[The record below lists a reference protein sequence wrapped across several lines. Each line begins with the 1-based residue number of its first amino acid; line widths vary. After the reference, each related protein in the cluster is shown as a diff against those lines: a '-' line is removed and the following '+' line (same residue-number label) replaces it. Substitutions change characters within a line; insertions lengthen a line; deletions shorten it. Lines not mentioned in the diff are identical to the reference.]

1 MTLESILMMLGGI
14 GLFLYGMKLMGN
26 SLERCAGARMEQ
38 ILERL
43 TNNKAKGVAL
53 GAGVTAV
60 IQSSSATI
68 IMVIGFLNA
77 GIMNLIQA
85 VPVIMGA
92 NIGTTVTAQILRL
105 GDISSDNVLL
115 TMLKPAS
122 FAPICIVIG
131 AFVLLLA
138 KKQKIKDRAG
148 IVIGLGILFCGMS
161 MMESAFAPLTE
172 SEEFRNIFT
181 VFENPVL
188 GVLTG
193 AAVTILLQSSS
204 ASVGVL
210 QATAS
215 TGVITFAM
223 AAPMVIGANIG
234 KCATVLLAS
243 IGTNKNAK
251 RAVCTDITMCCCGAI
266 LFLGGIYL
274 YQWIIGFGIWD
285 NTMSRGNIADFHTLF
300 NLATCLVMLPL
311 CNVLIAFSKKIVKDK
326 GSSKMDEELALL
338 DERFLNT
345 PNVALQQCKK
355 VITSMG
361 ETARENFSLAYELLE
376 KFDDNK
382 LEQLKENEKFLDKTE
397 TVLGE
402 YILKITEKSLSEESN
417 KLANE
422 MMRTVTDWERIG
434 DHCVNLAELAEIKT
448 DSKLK
453 FSIEGFSEL
462 KHINAAIDNI
472 LELTI
477 ESYGSDDEDMAF
489 KVAPMEDVIDDLVDL
504 LKDNHIERLRKGECT
519 VERGVSFV
527 EMLTNI
533 ERISDHC
540 DNISLHMR
548 QRMSGAELDTHV
560 KLKKEYEFKRLY
572 HQYSKLYYEP
582 VLKHNINEY
591 KHKETMN
598 TEQRK

>member
-26 SLERCAGARMEQ
+26 SLERCAGSRMEQ

-43 TNNKAKGVAL
+43 TNNKAKGVGL
-53 GAGVTAV
+53 GAGVTAI

-77 GIMNLIQA
+77 GIMSLIQA

-105 GDISSDNVLL
+105 GDISSDNVFL
-115 TMLKPAS
+115 TLLKPAS

-131 AFVLLLA
+131 AFILLLC
-138 KKQKIKDRAG
+138 KKQKTKDRAG

-161 MMESAFAPLTE
+161 MMESAFEPLTE
-172 SEEFRNIFT
+172 SEGFNNIFT
-181 VFENPVL
+181 LFENPVL
-188 GVLTG
+188 GIITG
-193 AAVTILLQSSS
+193 AAVTMLLQSSS

-266 LFLGGIYL
+266 VFIVVIYL
-274 YQWIIGFGIWD
+274 YQWIIGFDFW
-285 NTMSRGNIADFHTLF
+285 NSTMSRGNIADFHTLF
-300 NLATCLVMLPL
+300 NIVTCLIMLPL
-311 CNVLIAFSKKIVKDK
+311 CNLLIAFSKKIVKDN
-326 GSSKMDEELALL
+326 GNSKMDEELALL
-338 DERFLNT
+338 DERFLQT
-345 PNVALQQCKK
+345 PAIALQQGRK
-355 VITSMG
+355 VINSMG
-361 ETARENFSLAYELLE
+361 ETARENFSLAYDLLE

-382 LEQLKENEKFLDKTE
+382 YEKLKENEKFLDKTE

-402 YILKITEKSLSEESN
+402 YIIKITQEQMSEENN
-417 KLANE
+417 KFANE
-422 MMRTVTDWERIG
+422 MMRTLTDWERIG
-434 DHCVNLAELAEIKT
+434 DHCVNLAQLAEMKT
-448 DSKLK
+448 DAKLE
-453 FSIEGFSEL
+453 FSVEGSNEL
-462 KHINAAIDNI
+462 KHINMAIDNI
-472 LELTI
+472 MELTI
-477 ESYGSDDEDMAF
+477 EAYNSDDEDIAC

-504 LKDNHIERLRKGECT
+504 LKGNHIERLRKGECT
-519 VERGVSFV
+519 IEKGVSFV

-533 ERISDHC
+533 ERIADHC
-540 DNISLHMR
+540 DNIALHMK
-548 QRMSGAELDTHV
+548 QRASGQELDTHV
-560 KLKKEYEFKRLY
+560 QKRREAVYKVLY
-572 HQYSKLYYEP
+572 NRYKSLYYEP
-582 VLKHNINEY
+582 VLKHNIEEY
-591 KHKETMN
+591 KHK
-598 TEQRK
+598 

>member
-1 MTLESILMMLGGI
+1 M
-14 GLFLYGMKLMGN
+14 
-26 SLERCAGARMEQ
+26 Q
-38 ILERL
+38 
-43 TNNKAKGVAL
+43 
-53 GAGVTAV
+53 
-60 IQSSSATI
+60 
-68 IMVIGFLNA
+68 
-77 GIMNLIQA
+77 
-85 VPVIMGA
+85 
-92 NIGTTVTAQILRL
+92 
-105 GDISSDNVLL
+105 
-115 TMLKPAS
+115 
-122 FAPICIVIG
+122 
-131 AFVLLLA
+131 
-138 KKQKIKDRAG
+138 
-148 IVIGLGILFCGMS
+148 
-161 MMESAFAPLTE
+161 
-172 SEEFRNIFT
+172 
-181 VFENPVL
+181 
-188 GVLTG
+188 
-193 AAVTILLQSSS
+193 
-204 ASVGVL
+204 
-210 QATAS
+210 
-215 TGVITFAM
+215 
-223 AAPMVIGANIG
+223 
-234 KCATVLLAS
+234 
-243 IGTNKNAK
+243 
-251 RAVCTDITMCCCGAI
+251 
-266 LFLGGIYL
+266 
-274 YQWIIGFGIWD
+274 
-285 NTMSRGNIADFHTLF
+285 
-300 NLATCLVMLPL
+300 
-311 CNVLIAFSKKIVKDK
+311 
-326 GSSKMDEELALL
+326 
-338 DERFLNT
+338 
-345 PNVALQQCKK
+345 K

-477 ESYGSDDEDMAF
+477 ESYGNDDEDMAF

-560 KLKKEYEFKRLY
+560 KLKRNMS
-572 HQYSKLYYEP
+572 SKDFITST
-582 VLKHNINEY
+582 VNF
-591 KHKETMN
+591 TMS
-598 TEQRK
+598 RC